1 MVSWD
6 LVLGERPQVTI
17 PFIPEFQDCKPLSQP
32 TNESRS
38 HRVKVFF
45 RLSRLWAYFER
56 TPYDA
61 TKYRMFS
68 FSVMFSRR
76 ETNIIL
82 QVWLCLWLW
91 LARALPSWRSL
102 IIPQLG
108 IPKWAGPAGLKT
120 IRLYL
125 GDLVSSWTFD
135 HSRIMQ
141 NWQTLCKSRPLKAHR
156 DLWHPAKDVW
166 MFGERMTR
174 PAAPALLIS
183 QTTFKVWQPNLSQS
197 SNPSQPSTLPFPT
210 SSVALWPGFH
220 VDLGHHFQP
229 PHLWWWQA
237 KTSRARASSEMWFNQ

>member
-1 MVSWD
+1 
-6 LVLGERPQVTI
+6 
-17 PFIPEFQDCKPLSQP
+17 
-32 TNESRS
+32 
-38 HRVKVFF
+38 VFF

-76 ETNIIL
+76 ETNLIL

-91 LARALPSWRSL
+91 LTRALPSWRSL

-108 IPKWAGPAGLKT
+108 IQKWAGHLHCW
-120 IRLYL
+120 
-125 GDLVSSWTFD
+125 VED
-135 HSRIMQ
+135 HSLVLRWFSDQLNFWPQQ

-166 MFGERMTR
+166 MFGERMTG
-174 PAAPALLIS
+174 PGELALLIS

-197 SNPSQPSTLPFPT
+197 STLPFPT
-210 SSVALWPGFH
+210 SSVALWPDFH